1 MNAAPTKRIDFA
13 ATGKRMLAGVTV
25 AAQRPHKRMKT
36 VGRRAVQLVR
46 TSGPSQ
52 AGDKPQRYSP
62 SPHPP
67 GFRPRIG
74 VRDRL

>member
-1 MNAAPTKRIDFA
+1 MAVRS
-13 ATGKRMLAGVTV
+13 
-25 AAQRPHKRMKT
+25 PHKRMKT

-62 SPHPP
+62 SPHPSWIP
-67 GFRPRIG
+67 AFAGMTNGGP
-74 VRDRL
+74 D